1 MILVVRIYTIEEIEK
16 PEEKIQASTGSSPSL
31 PELGRVL
38 LSTEPRGYSLRLGT
52 FQRVLLFH
60 GRILS

>member
-52 FQRVLLFH
+52 F
-60 GRILS
+60 